1 MDNEV
6 MKEFEKYLTD
16 FDKWL
21 LSGESRMEYVRPVM
35 NLTNL
40 QTFLWANKDLE
51 LGDWLDLLKTAIEYK
66 ANKRVCYR
74 IFTGLMR
81 RRKELIWQHS
91 LEQNIEG

>member
-1 MDNEV
+1 MISDD

-51 LGDWLDLLKTAIEYK
+51 LGDWLED
-66 ANKRVCYR
+66 
-74 IFTGLMR
+74 
-81 RRKELIWQHS
+81 RKSTRLNSSHRSQS
-91 LEQNIEG
+91 RMPSSA

>member
-1 MDNEV
+1 

-51 LGDWLDLLKTAIEYK
+51 LSDWLDLLKTAIEYK
-66 ANKRVCYR
+66 ANKRVCHR
-74 IFTGLMR
+74 VFTGLMR
-81 RRKELIWQHS
+81 RHKELIWQRS